1 MKCKDIMSTN
11 LEWLNED
18 DTIQTA
24 AQRMAETGVGF
35 LPICDARRR
44 VVGVITDRDL
54 ATRATAKGI
63 APATTSAAMVMS
75 SPALSCPETS
85 TIREAEELMATAQK
99 SRLIITDA
107 ESRLV
112 GVISLAD
119 LLEHAP
125 TPSALRTAR
134 AVLWREALG
143 PRGGGLR
150 GEPLLKDDATAK
162 ALPAPSD
169 DIELQASV
177 FKGGHHVVD
186 TKEFP
191 G

>member
-1 MKCKDIMSTN
+1 MKCKDIMSKN
-11 LEWLNED
+11 LEWLREN

-24 AQRMAETGVGF
+24 AQRMAEAGVGF
-35 LPICDARRR
+35 LPICDAQRR
-44 VVGVITDRDL
+44 VVGVVTDRDL

-63 APATTSAAMVMS
+63 APATTSAALVMS
-75 SPALSCPETS
+75 APALTCLETAN
-85 TIREAEELMATAQK
+85 IHEAEELMATAQK

-125 TPSALRTAR
+125 TIRALRTAR

-143 PRGGGLR
+143 PRGGGLP
-150 GEPLLKDDATAK
+150 GEPLLKDDPSAR
-162 ALPAPSD
+162 ALPTPSD
-169 DIELQASV
+169 DIEVQVSA
-177 FKGGHHVVD
+177 FKGGRHGVD